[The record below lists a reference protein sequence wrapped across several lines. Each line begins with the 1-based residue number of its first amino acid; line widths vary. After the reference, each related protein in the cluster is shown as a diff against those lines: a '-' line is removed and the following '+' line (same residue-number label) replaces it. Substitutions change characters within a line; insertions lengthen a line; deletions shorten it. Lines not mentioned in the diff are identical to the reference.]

1 MDFLEKIYEGKIN
14 LKNSVELKTPKFET
28 EENLYFE
35 YKEKF
40 INSLKTKEQK
50 ELFKNFDSLI
60 ESRVKNYSKEM
71 FLTGFNCGLKM
82 GIEANNCV
90 NNFDYAKM
98 DE

>member
-1 MDFLEKIYEGKIN
+1 MDFLEKIYEGEIN
-14 LKNSVELKTPKFET
+14 LKNSVELNRPKFEM

-40 INSLKTKEQK
+40 INSLKTDEQK
-50 ELFKNFDSLI
+50 EMFKNLDLLI

-82 GIEANNCV
+82 GVEANNCV
-90 NNFDYAKM
+90 NKFDYYKI

>member
-1 MDFLEKIYEGKIN
+1 MDFLEKIYEGEIN
-14 LKNSVELKTPKFET
+14 LKNSVELNRPKFEM
-28 EENLYFE
+28 EENLYYE

-40 INSLKTKEQK
+40 INSLKTDEQK
-50 ELFKNFDSLI
+50 EMFKNLDLLI

-82 GIEANNCV
+82 GVEANNCV
-90 NNFDYAKM
+90 NDFDYKKS